1 MPQPRKPQPAP
12 TVIASWHLSYTP
24 RLPQPSRGIRR
35 VLRIFRS
42 GQNAAVNF
50 CTTPGKSATSG
61 TILARLEE
69 FTREGVMKNSELRSD
84 IHSIEPIPDSDRDST
99 GPQQMWI
106 WAGANIAPVNW
117 ALGALGIILKLG
129 LWENIGVI
137 VFGNIIGCAIFAAFT
152 VMGHKTGVNQMVL
165 SRSAFGRRGAY
176 LPSLLMFLMTL
187 CWIGVNTY
195 FPVKI
200 SIAILGQFGIPES
213 LLTTFIVMTIV
224 MVIQVVIGIYGFY
237 AIRTFEKYTVPVT
250 VAIMA
255 LMSVLAWSQPGVV
268 NWNLTSS
275 LPPGPH
281 FAMLSLLTTAI
292 GVGWGISWVTW
303 ASDYSRFVPRS
314 VSSSSV
320 FWYSY
325 VGMFVPSVWLAI
337 LGATIASVTADTD
350 PAKMVSAV
358 FGGVASL
365 LVLLMVLHGPIATN
379 ILNVYS
385 AALAALSM
393 GIRLSRTA
401 LALIVGIIGYL
412 VTIYFVFAP
421 SFAKAF
427 DNWMISLLLWMSPWA
442 GVILADFFIK
452 RKSKIDVAEL
462 YASPETSAYGDIN
475 WGAIIAF
482 LVGLAAGWSL
492 EDGLVPALQGPLSG
506 LMNGADLSWLAGIVV
521 AGGLYLAI
529 GGRTVPVSVVAAATP
544 KRPLEVP
551 ATARG
556 SGDFPA
562 LT

>member
-1 MPQPRKPQPAP
+1 M
-12 TVIASWHLSYTP
+12 TNT
-24 RLPQPSRGIRR
+24 
-35 VLRIFRS
+35 
-42 GQNAAVNF
+42 
-50 CTTPGKSATSG
+50 
-61 TILARLEE
+61 
-69 FTREGVMKNSELRSD
+69 ELRAD
-84 IHSIEPIPDSDRDST
+84 IHSIEPIPDADRDST

-117 ALGALGIILKLG
+117 ALGALGIVLKLG
-129 LWENIGVI
+129 LWETIAVI
-137 VFGNIIGCAIFAAFT
+137 VIGNLFGCAIFAAFA

-176 LPSLLMFLMTL
+176 LPSLLTFFMTIG
-187 CWIGVNTY
+187 WIGVNTY

-200 SIAILGQFGIPES
+200 SMAILSQFGIPET
-213 LLTTFIVMTIV
+213 LLTTFVVITLV
-224 MVIQVVIGIYGFY
+224 MVIQVAIGIYGFY

-250 VAIMA
+250 VVIMV
-255 LMSVLAWSQPGVV
+255 LMSFMAWSQPGVV
-268 NWNLTSS
+268 NWSHAST
-275 LPPGPH
+275 LPPGAH
-281 FAMLSLLTTAI
+281 LAMLSLLMTAI

-314 VSSSSV
+314 VPSSSV

-325 VGMFVPSVWLAI
+325 IGMFVPSVWLAI

-401 LALIVGIIGYL
+401 LALTVGAIGYL
-412 VTIYFVFAP
+412 VTIYFIFAP

-442 GVILADFFIK
+442 GVIMADFFIK
-452 RKSKIDVAEL
+452 RKSQINVAEL

-475 WGAIIAF
+475 WGGIIAF
-482 LVGLAAGWSL
+482 VAGLIAGWSVQ
-492 EDGLVPALQGPLSG
+492 DGLVPALQGPISG
-506 LMNGADLSWLAGIVV
+506 LMGGADLSWLFGIVV
-521 AGGLYLAI
+521 AGVVYLVL
-529 GGRTVPVSVVAAATP
+529 GGRTANVSAAAAAAGG
-544 KRPLEVP
+544 K
-551 ATARG
+551 
-556 SGDFPA
+556 
-562 LT
+562 

>member
-1 MPQPRKPQPAP
+1 M
-12 TVIASWHLSYTP
+12 T
-24 RLPQPSRGIRR
+24 
-35 VLRIFRS
+35 
-42 GQNAAVNF
+42 
-50 CTTPGKSATSG
+50 
-61 TILARLEE
+61 
-69 FTREGVMKNSELRSD
+69 NSELRSD
-84 IHSIEPIPDSDRDST
+84 IHSIEQIPDADRDST

-129 LWENIGVI
+129 LWETIAVI
-137 VFGNIIGCAIFAAFT
+137 VFGNLIGCAIFAAFT

-187 CWIGVNTY
+187 GWIGVNTY

-200 SIAILGQFGIPES
+200 SMAILSQFGIPDT
-213 LLTTFIVMTIV
+213 LLTTFIVMTLV

-275 LPPGPH
+275 LPSGPH
-281 FAMLSLLTTAI
+281 LAMLSLLTSAI
-292 GVGWGISWVTW
+292 GIGWGISWVTW

-314 VSSSSV
+314 VPSSSV

-325 VGMFVPSVWLAI
+325 VGMLVPSVWLAV

-358 FGGVASL
+358 FGGAASI

-393 GIRLSRTA
+393 GVRLSRTA
-401 LALIVGIIGYL
+401 LALIVGIAGYL

-442 GVILADFFIK
+442 GVILADFYIK

-462 YASPETSAYGDIN
+462 YKSPETSAYGDIN
-475 WGAIIAF
+475 WGGIISF
-482 LVGLAAGWSL
+482 LAGLVAGWSVQ
-492 EDGLVPALQGPLSG
+492 DGLVPALQGPISG
-506 LMNGADLSWLAGIVV
+506 FLNGADLSWLAGIVV

-529 GGRTVPVSVVAAATP
+529 GGRTVPASA
-544 KRPLEVP
+544 L
-551 ATARG
+551 ATAEK
-556 SGDFPA
+556 
-562 LT
+562 

>member
-1 MPQPRKPQPAP
+1 M
-12 TVIASWHLSYTP
+12 
-24 RLPQPSRGIRR
+24 
-35 VLRIFRS
+35 
-42 GQNAAVNF
+42 
-50 CTTPGKSATSG
+50 TT
-61 TILARLEE
+61 
-69 FTREGVMKNSELRSD
+69 SELRSD
-84 IHSIEPIPDSDRDST
+84 IHSIEPIPDADRDST

-129 LWENIGVI
+129 LWETIAVI
-137 VFGNIIGCAIFAAFT
+137 VFGNIVGCAIFAAFT

-187 CWIGVNTY
+187 GWIGVNTY

-200 SIAILGQFGIPES
+200 SMAILGQFGIPDT
-213 LLTTFIVMTIV
+213 LLTTFIVMTLV

-250 VAIMA
+250 IAIMA

-281 FAMLSLLTTAI
+281 LAMLSLLTSAI

-314 VSSSSV
+314 VPSSSV

-325 VGMFVPSVWLAI
+325 VGMLVPSVWLAV
-337 LGATIASVTADTD
+337 LGATIASVTADAD

-358 FGGVASL
+358 FGGVASI

-393 GIRLSRTA
+393 GVRLSRTA
-401 LALIVGIIGYL
+401 LALIVGVVGYL

-462 YASPETSAYGDIN
+462 YAAPETSLYGDIN
-475 WGAIIAF
+475 WGGIISF
-482 LVGLAAGWSL
+482 LAGLVAGWSVQ
-492 EDGLVPALQGPLSG
+492 DGLVPALQGPISG
-506 LMNGADLSWLAGIVV
+506 LLNGADLSWLAGIVV
-521 AGGLYLAI
+521 AGALYLII
-529 GGRTVPVSVVAAATP
+529 GGRTVPAAT
-544 KRPLEVP
+544 LA
-551 ATARG
+551 ATGAARN
-556 SGDFPA
+556 
-562 LT
+562 

>member
-1 MPQPRKPQPAP
+1 M
-12 TVIASWHLSYTP
+12 
-24 RLPQPSRGIRR
+24 
-35 VLRIFRS
+35 
-42 GQNAAVNF
+42 
-50 CTTPGKSATSG
+50 AT
-61 TILARLEE
+61 EE
-69 FTREGVMKNSELRSD
+69 TAELRAD
-84 IHSIEPIPDSDRDST
+84 VHSIEPIPEADKDST
-99 GPQQMWI
+99 GIQQMWI
-106 WAGANIAPVNW
+106 WAGANIAPINW
-117 ALGALGIILKLG
+117 ALGALGIVLNLG
-129 LWENIGVI
+129 LKETIAVI
-137 VFGNIIGCAIFAAFT
+137 VLGNIVGCAIFAAFT

-187 CWIGVNTY
+187 GWIGVNTY

-200 SIAILGQFGIPES
+200 SMAILGQFGIPET
-213 LLTTFIVMTIV
+213 LLTTFFVMTLV
-224 MVIQVVIGIYGFY
+224 MVIQVAIGIYGFY

-250 VAIMA
+250 VVIMVV
-255 LMSVLAWSQPGVV
+255 MSALAWSQPGVV

-275 LPPGPH
+275 LPPGAH
-281 FAMLSLLTTAI
+281 FAMLTLLMTAI

-314 VSSSSV
+314 VPSSSV

-325 VGMFVPSVWLAI
+325 VGMLVPSVWLGV
-337 LGATIASVTADTD
+337 LGATIASVTTDTD

-401 LALIVGIIGYL
+401 LALLVGIIGYL

-427 DNWMISLLLWMSPWA
+427 DNWMIGLLLWMSPWA
-442 GVILADFFIK
+442 GIVLADFYIK
-452 RKSKIDVAEL
+452 RKSRIDIVEL

-475 WGAIIAF
+475 WGAVIAF
-482 LVGLAAGWSL
+482 LVGLSAGWSL

-506 LMNGADLSWLAGIVV
+506 LLFGADLSWLAGIVI

-529 GGRTVPVSVVAAATP
+529 GGRTMPVSALAPTGAAT
-544 KRPLEVP
+544 K
-551 ATARG
+551 
-556 SGDFPA
+556 
-562 LT
+562 

>member
-1 MPQPRKPQPAP
+1 M
-12 TVIASWHLSYTP
+12 
-24 RLPQPSRGIRR
+24 
-35 VLRIFRS
+35 
-42 GQNAAVNF
+42 
-50 CTTPGKSATSG
+50 TTT
-61 TILARLEE
+61 
-69 FTREGVMKNSELRSD
+69 ELRSD
-84 IHSIEPIPDSDRDST
+84 IHSIEPIPDADRDST

-129 LWENIGVI
+129 LWETIAVI
-137 VFGNIIGCAIFAAFT
+137 VFGNIFGCAIFAAFT

-187 CWIGVNTY
+187 GWIGVNTY

-200 SIAILGQFGIPES
+200 SIGILSQFGVPDT
-213 LLTTFIVMTIV
+213 LLITFIIMTLV
-224 MVIQVVIGIYGFY
+224 MVIQVAIGIYGFY

-250 VAIMA
+250 VVIMV
-255 LMSVLAWSQPGVV
+255 LMSVLAWTQPGVV
-268 NWNLTSS
+268 NWNLTSP

-281 FAMLSLLTTAI
+281 LAMLSLLTSAI

-314 VSSSSV
+314 VPSSSV

-325 VGMFVPSVWLAI
+325 VGMLVPSVWLAV
-337 LGATIASVTADTD
+337 LGATIASVTVDTD

-358 FGGVASL
+358 FGGAASI

-393 GIRLSRTA
+393 GVRLSRTA
-401 LALIVGIIGYL
+401 LALIVGIVGYL

-452 RKSKIDVAEL
+452 RKSKINVAEL
-462 YASPETSAYGDIN
+462 YAAPESSAYGDIN
-475 WGAIIAF
+475 WGGIISF
-482 LVGLAAGWSL
+482 LAGLVAGWSVQ
-492 EDGLVPALQGPLSG
+492 DGLVPALQGPISG
-506 LMNGADLSWLAGIVV
+506 LLNGADLSWLAGILV

-529 GGRTVPVSVVAAATP
+529 GGRTVPVSAVAA
-544 KRPLEVP
+544 
-551 ATARG
+551 TAG
-556 SGDFPA
+556 E
-562 LT
+562 